1 MPVASHSPTSDEIFE
16 YLEKRALQVS
26 MSTDWA
32 LDALQALANGSRLR
46 IFRTLMRHEPD
57 GLIAGAL
64 AEQIAMRHTTLSNH
78 LTVLSRAGLICGTR
92 EGRFIRY
99 RACLE
104 GMQAL
109 LGFLL
114 KDCCEGHPEECVQ
127 LQTAETSQA
136 MCDCAAAV
144 PAHPRKRSN

>member
-1 MPVASHSPTSDEIFE
+1 
-16 YLEKRALQVS
+16 
-26 MSTDWA
+26 MSTECA
-32 LDALQALANGSRLR
+32 LDALQALANPARLL

-57 GLIAGAL
+57 GLYAGAL
-64 AEQIAMRHTTLSNH
+64 GERLGMRHTTLSNH
-78 LTVLSRAGLICGTR
+78 LAVLSRAGLICGSR
-92 EGRFIRY
+92 EGRNVRY
-99 RACLE
+99 RACVE

-114 KDCCEGHPEECVQ
+114 KDCCEGHPEACVQ

-136 MCDCAAAV
+136 MCECAAEV

>member
-1 MPVASHSPTSDEIFE
+1 MPEHTPINDELFE
-16 YLEKRALQVS
+16 YLERRTLQAS

-57 GLIAGAL
+57 GLYAGAL
-64 AEQIAMRHTTLSNH
+64 GEQIAMRHTTLSNH
-78 LTVLSRAGLICGTR
+78 LAVLSRAGLICGTR

-99 RACLE
+99 RACVE
-104 GMQAL
+104 GMHAL

-114 KDCCEGHPEECVQ
+114 KDCCQGHPEECIQVE
-127 LQTAETSQA
+127 TADSSQA
-136 MCDCAAAV
+136 VCDCEAEIPAA
-144 PAHPRKRSN
+144 PRKRSN

>member
-1 MPVASHSPTSDEIFE
+1 MPNPLSANDELFE
-16 YLEKRALQVS
+16 YLEKRTLQAS
-26 MSTDWA
+26 MSTDLA

-57 GLIAGAL
+57 GLVAGVL
-64 AEQIAMRHTTLSNH
+64 GDQMGMRHTTLSNH
-78 LTVLSRAGLICGTR
+78 LAVLSRAGLICGTR

-99 RACLE
+99 RACVE

-114 KDCCEGHPEECVQ
+114 KDCCQGHPEECVQ
-127 LQTAETSQA
+127 VRASETSQA
-136 MCDCAAAV
+136 MCDCEAEV
-144 PAHPRKRSN
+144 PAAPRKRSN

>member
-1 MPVASHSPTSDEIFE
+1 MPVASDTPTSDEIVE
-16 YLEKRALQVS
+16 YLEKRTLKVS

-32 LDALQALANGSRLR
+32 LDALRALANGSRLR
-46 IFRTLMRHEPD
+46 IFRTLMRYEPD
-57 GLIAGAL
+57 GLTAGAL
-64 AEQIAMRHTTLSNH
+64 AEQMSMRHTTLSNH
-78 LTVLSRAGLICGTR
+78 LIVLSRAGLICGTR

-104 GMQAL
+104 GMQSL

-114 KDCCEGHPEECVQ
+114 KDCCEGHPEACVQ
-127 LQTAETSQA
+127 LQAAETSQA
-136 MCDCAAAV
+136 MCDCAPEV

>member
-1 MPVASHSPTSDEIFE
+1 MSSNAPTAKEIFE
-16 YLEKRALQVS
+16 YLEKRTLQAS

-46 IFRTLMRHEPD
+46 IFRTLMRYEPA
-57 GLIAGAL
+57 GLVAGDL
-64 AEQIAMRHTTLSNH
+64 GEQMAMRHTTLSNH
-78 LTVLSRAGLICGTR
+78 LAVLSRAGLICGTR

-114 KDCCEGHPEECVQ
+114 KDCCQGHPEECVQ
-127 LQTAETSQA
+127 LQTAQDSQA
-136 MCDCAAAV
+136 MCECIAEV
-144 PAHPRKRSN
+144 PASPRKRSN